1 MFLINSRLGHFTA
14 TTSRSSRK
22 GFHANVALLIPKLRS
37 YFAEFLNE
45 GYLARLS
52 IFYLPTCVGFSTVT
66 FFLTRGFSRQRG
78 VNDFAQSARHR
89 TSGLTKKRIYQ
100 SLLPT
105 YLHRNPI
112 SGSLSLL
119 RHPIGQTKKGST
131 GILTCCPSVT
141 PFGLTL
147 GPTNPG
153 RTNLPQETLDFR
165 RIRFSL
171 IFSLLVPAFS
181 LPFRP
186 PNFTI

>member
-14 TTSRSSRK
+14 TTSCSCRK
-22 GFHANVALLIPKLRS
+22 GIHNNVALLLPKLRS

-45 GYLARLS
+45 GYLARLGILS
-52 IFYLPTCVGFSTVT
+52 LSTCVGFSTVT
-66 FFLTRGFSRQRG
+66 FFLTRSFSRQRG
-78 VNDFAQSARHR
+78 VNDFALSARHH

-119 RHPIGQTKKGST
+119 RHSIVQTKKGST
-131 GILTCCPSVT
+131 GILTCCPSAT

-147 GPTNPG
+147 GTTNPG

-186 PNFTI
+186 PILPD